1 MNEDEGKY
9 CIVCGGM
16 VPSGSDVRRIDID
29 GKSIGINGLDEI
41 IAQVKAL
48 NPESDIRIKDEL
60 VAAVS
65 KKNYIPTK
73 KRDAYAEAL
82 LREYRASADRDGR
95 NRVKNSKTE
104 KTK

>member
-1 MNEDEGKY
+1 M
-9 CIVCGGM
+9 
-16 VPSGSDVRRIDID
+16 
-29 GKSIGINGLDEI
+29 
-41 IAQVKAL
+41 KAL

-82 LREYRASADRDGR
+82 LREYRASADKDGR
-95 NRVKNSKTE
+95 NRVKNNKTE